1 VSDILVSDILVSDI
15 LVSDILVSE
24 TAIDHQ
30 DEPARCSNHRHT
42 RPLPYVRKA
51 YRRNGKIP
59 AFSWYV
65 GYRIV
70 RLCSPCYS
78 RNSL

>member
-1 VSDILVSDILVSDI
+1 VSESDIEILV
-15 LVSDILVSE
+15 V
-24 TAIDHQ
+24 AIDHH